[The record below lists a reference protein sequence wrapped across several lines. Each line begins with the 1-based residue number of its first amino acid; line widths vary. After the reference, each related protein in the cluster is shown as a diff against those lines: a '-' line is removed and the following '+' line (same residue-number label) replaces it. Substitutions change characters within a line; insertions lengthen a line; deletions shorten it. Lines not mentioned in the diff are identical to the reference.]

1 MNLETFRN
9 HAFSRSIELS
19 KHIRN
24 ITNGRVYSGPFKDT
38 YISEKFLWGDG
49 DISSKLLGLY
59 EQQLFPYIE
68 NIINDAPDLILN
80 IGCAEGYYGVGFAK
94 RLPNS
99 KIIMVDVNEA
109 FNSIIN
115 ENITNNNLSNVE
127 VVFNSSHDTINRFIN
142 QYKKSFVFMDCEGAE
157 LYLLDKNYVERL
169 KYVSII
175 VETHDFSNS
184 TITETLKNRFSN
196 THNVE
201 VISSVCK
208 NMNIDIIKNLSDV
221 DKMLLWNEWR
231 PCEMQWLY
239 LSAKELL

>member
-1 MNLETFRN
+1 
-9 HAFSRSIELS
+9 
-19 KHIRN
+19 
-24 ITNGRVYSGPFKDT
+24 
-38 YISEKFLWGDG
+38 
-49 DISSKLLGLY
+49 
-59 EQQLFPYIE
+59 
-68 NIINDAPDLILN
+68 
-80 IGCAEGYYGVGFAK
+80 
-94 RLPNS
+94 
-99 KIIMVDVNEA
+99 
-109 FNSIIN
+109 
-115 ENITNNNLSNVE
+115 
-127 VVFNSSHDTINRFIN
+127 
-142 QYKKSFVFMDCEGAE
+142 MDCEGAE

-201 VISSVCK
+201 IISSVCK

-239 LSAKELL
+239 LAPKELL